1 MGTSRGIDV
10 CLNLFDIIQRVDCL
24 HDITK
29 PFTTEEIDGVIA
41 KMSCDKAPGPDGFNC
56 MFLKKCWPIIK
67 HGFYQLA
74 EDIYLDKVALDSINN
89 SYITLV
95 PKCQIPEKI
104 NDYMPISL
112 TNCCL
117 MFLTKM
123 AAGRLQ
129 EVIMDCIH
137 KNQYG
142 FINKRTIHDCV
153 AWAFEYIYQCKASG
167 ASRVILKLDFE
178 KAFDTIEHEALFQI
192 LRHTMGSGSG
202 GSRPFSALVLLL
214 C

>member
-1 MGTSRGIDV
+1 VVRHHEELAALAWNCYRGKMGTSRGIDV
-10 CLNLFDIIQRVDCL
+10 CLNLSDTIQRVDGL

-29 PFTTEEIDGVIA
+29 PFTREEIDGVIA

-117 MFLTKM
+117 KFLTKM
-123 AAGRLQ
+123 ADCRRLLW
-129 EVIMDCIH
+129 IA
-137 KNQYG
+137 
-142 FINKRTIHDCV
+142 FTRTSMVSLRKEPFMIV
-153 AWAFEYIYQCKASG
+153 WLGLLSISISA
-167 ASRVILKLDFE
+167 KL
-178 KAFDTIEHEALFQI
+178 
-192 LRHTMGSGSG
+192 
-202 GSRPFSALVLLL
+202 LVHLV
-214 C
+214 